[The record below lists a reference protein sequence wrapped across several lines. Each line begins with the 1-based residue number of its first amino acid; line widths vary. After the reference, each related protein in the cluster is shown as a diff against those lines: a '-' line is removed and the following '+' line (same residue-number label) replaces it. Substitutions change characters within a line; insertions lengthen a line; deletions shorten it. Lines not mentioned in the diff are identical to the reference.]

1 MKEIYHPYFPVPT
14 TLIVI
19 ISCFFSLKLY
29 FSWEN
34 SGSLLCLFSAIFFL
48 LVFMLCSIPLIEW
61 KRIEIENGYI
71 IIYKRFYKPLKI
83 NICESL
89 YQVTM
94 KDKIIRSFHF
104 RGGKYEVQV
113 SPVIYKNGYQMAKTV
128 TDYIKKHK
136 IIVNIVT

>member
-1 MKEIYHPYFPVPT
+1 LGKLRFIAVPILCNFFPVS
-14 TLIVI
+14 V
-19 ISCFFSLKLY
+19 Y
-29 FSWEN
+29 A
-34 SGSLLCLFSAIFFL
+34 LFHS
-48 LVFMLCSIPLIEW
+48 LIEW

-83 NICESL
+83 NICESF
-89 YQVTM
+89 YQATM
-94 KDKIIRSFHF
+94 TDKIIRSFHF
-104 RGGKYEVQV
+104 RGGKYEVPV

>member
-1 MKEIYHPYFPVPT
+1 VPILCNFFPVS
-14 TLIVI
+14 V
-19 ISCFFSLKLY
+19 Y
-29 FSWEN
+29 A
-34 SGSLLCLFSAIFFL
+34 LFHS
-48 LVFMLCSIPLIEW
+48 LIEW

-83 NICESL
+83 NICESF
-89 YQVTM
+89 YQATM
-94 KDKIIRSFHF
+94 TDKIIRSFHF
-104 RGGKYEVQV
+104 RGGKYEVPV